1 MSLSHLG
8 VVDNDR
14 PQGPRVVAL
23 GGGHG
28 LAASLS
34 AIRHLT
40 ERVTAVVTVADDGGS
55 SGRLREEMEIIPPG
69 DLRQALSAL
78 CHDAAWGR
86 TWRDVL
92 QHRFRS
98 TGPMA
103 GHATGNLLIAALW
116 QIHPDPV
123 VGLELIAQLL
133 GARGRVLPMAL
144 DPMGIEATAL
154 DDQGREVH
162 LHGQHEV
169 AVTSHKV
176 QSLRLIPADAR
187 PTPQALTEVA
197 EADLLILGP
206 GSWYT
211 SVMPHLLFEPL
222 AEAVMASNAKRC
234 LLLNLIADAKET
246 SGLSLPG
253 HLDALTEYRPGFRA
267 DVVLVDPYCCE
278 DTAGLDQAAQRLGAK
293 VMFRQVAASGHPDRH
308 DPLRLAAALRDVMD
322 GYLGDARD

>member
-1 MSLSHLG
+1 MTTSQLG
-8 VVDNDR
+8 RFDQER
-14 PQGPRVVAL
+14 PQGPKVVAL

-28 LAASLS
+28 LSASLS

-98 TGPMA
+98 SGPMD

-144 DPMGIEATAL
+144 DPMSIRAVAT
-154 DDQGREVH
+154 DDAGHEVH
-162 LHGQHEV
+162 LEGQHEV
-169 AVTSHKV
+169 AVTTHRV
-176 QSLRLIPADAR
+176 QSLQLIPDNAR
-187 PTPQALTEVA
+187 PTPQALAEVA

-211 SVMPHLLFEPL
+211 SVMPHLLFTPL
-222 AEAVMASNAKRC
+222 AEAVMNSPAKRC

-253 HLDALTEYRPGFRA
+253 HLAALQEYRPGFQA

-278 DTAGLDQAAQRLGAK
+278 DTAGLDRAAQKLGAN
-293 VMFRQVAASGHPDRH
+293 VMFRQMAASGHPDRH
-308 DPLRLAAALRDVMD
+308 DPLRLAAALRDVID
-322 GYLGDARD
+322 GYLGDARN